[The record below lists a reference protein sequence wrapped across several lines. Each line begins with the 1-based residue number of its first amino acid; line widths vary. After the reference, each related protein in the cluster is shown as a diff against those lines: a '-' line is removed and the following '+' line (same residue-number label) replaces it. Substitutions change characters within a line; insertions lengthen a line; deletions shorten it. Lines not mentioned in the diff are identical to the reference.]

1 MAKHGTYGAELA
13 RILCGQTSIQIAK
26 SYEVHAKRF
35 RAERAQEI
43 LRNIQARTLPKSSQR
58 P

>member
-26 SYEVHAKRF
+26 SYEVHAQRF
-35 RAERAQEI
+35 RAEQAQEI
-43 LRNIQARTLPKSSQR
+43 LRNIQAKTITEST
-58 P
+58 